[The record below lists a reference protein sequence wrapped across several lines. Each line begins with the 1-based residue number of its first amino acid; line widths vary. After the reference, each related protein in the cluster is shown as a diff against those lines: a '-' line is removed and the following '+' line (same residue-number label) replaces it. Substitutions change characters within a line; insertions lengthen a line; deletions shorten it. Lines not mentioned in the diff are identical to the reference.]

1 MCMRI
6 GYSQRTGL
14 FSLRHNL
21 QCVLPVRICLLVL
34 AFAFCSFCHFL
45 SKNLALPREILG
57 NRKCSSK
64 QFPLVIQV
72 HAPSHL
78 KTRKN
83 STHCQC
89 NPSTEQTL
97 STFSQ
102 NYTYCCIIFPD
113 LEISPVYISQ
123 VKKKDLALFTKSS
136 VSQYSASKQSQY
148 IQRQNRGIK
157 TTLLIASYLPSIQYL
172 VFHFFFPLIRGILSL
187 PLDIIINILCFLPAK
202 TLAHFKC
209 V

>member
-14 FSLRHNL
+14 FSLRPNL

-72 HAPSHL
+72 HVPSHL
-78 KTRKN
+78 ETRKN

-123 VKKKDLALFTKSS
+123 VKKKDQAFFTKSS

-157 TTLLIASYLPSIQYL
+157 TILLKLPIYPLFNIWFFISF
-172 VFHFFFPLIRGILSL
+172 FH
-187 PLDIIINILCFLPAK
+187 
-202 TLAHFKC
+202 
-209 V
+209 